1 MTETTRFVRA
11 AIVMFLDTLLV
22 IALICLF
29 FLDKLVNEI
38 LYDYGLVFSYGWAE
52 PYWLWMRTSMALI
65 GIVIFALSALEFLY
79 PLLHRE
85 KRA

>member
-1 MTETTRFVRA
+1 MTETARFVRA

-29 FLDKLVNEI
+29 FLDKLVNGI

-52 PYWLWMRTSMALI
+52 PYWLWMRTSMTLI
-65 GIVIFALSALEFLY
+65 GIVVFTLSALEFLY
-79 PLLHRE
+79 PLLRRE